1 MTNTMPTGRG
11 RPEEQEKM
19 ELEVK
24 ILSKL
29 TDKIFSVQVAPTAT
43 VYHLKLKETY
53 SAIVA

>member
-1 MTNTMPTGRG
+1 MPTGRG

-29 TDKIFSVQVAPTAT
+29 TDKIFSVQVAPTAS
-43 VYHLKLKETY
+43 VYHLKLKENY
-53 SAIVA
+53 SAMVA

>member
-1 MTNTMPTGRG
+1 MPTGRG
-11 RPEEQEKM
+11 RPQEQEKM

-29 TDKIFSVQVAPTAT
+29 TDKIFSVQVAPTAS
-43 VYHLKLKETY
+43 VYNLKLKENY